1 MQATMGH
8 TGGGTEGCP
17 ASASSA
23 ARGVLF
29 WGMVA
34 FPTMLGLMAILFFR
48 YQVVDSREILD
59 SCEGQL
65 VRRANVSPE
74 RGTLT
79 AAGGENLCY
88 NQPVYRFVL
97 DLKALRHP
105 RETLSATVDRVGERL
120 AAFRAIFPPG
130 SVSFLLS
137 ERQIADRIRQ
147 QGALDFVLGDDWD
160 VPPALV
166 ARYAP
171 FQDQFPEI
179 RLESAYRRVCIAS
192 PALANTLGRVT
203 SDLPTRRPQG
213 HLDYIRPELR
223 GVSGLERALDCYLRG
238 ESGYEEIAVDAL
250 GYHPVSTVQTEPAT
264 GGWSVRLTFDLP
276 VQEAAERL
284 LLATDAG
291 AFVVLELPGMAVR
304 AMGGAP
310 QASYAPSPTD
320 YVAMNDGTAEGGM
333 QDLARS
339 WRTPPGSTFKM
350 ITFAAALMSDKMAPD
365 EKVLCTG
372 HCMVDGVSRPC
383 GKAHGWVTPAEALA
397 QSCNVATFEAAKRA
411 GGDAVVFWAHQF
423 GFGEAYRF
431 QDGGLVL
438 GRSRVLEARRW
449 TDTALWNLGIGQGET
464 EATVVNLAMYVATL
478 VTGELVLPTYVDESS
493 LPVGDRGGRG
503 ARVVR
508 RVALRPEVREVL
520 LQGMLACTQSGTG
533 RSAACGG
540 VQILGKTGTAET
552 GPKEARRKNALMVA
566 LVPAGAP
573 KYCIVCAIT
582 DSQSG
587 GGSTVGPRMRSFVEE
602 LIGLGRLSSLALAG
616 EN

>member
-1 MQATMGH
+1 MQAKMGQPA
-8 TGGGTEGCP
+8 GGAEGCS
-17 ASASSA
+17 ASASGA

-34 FPTMLGLMAILFFR
+34 FPAMLGLMAILFFR
-48 YQVVDSREILD
+48 YQVLCSQEILD
-59 SCEGQL
+59 RCDSQM

-79 AAGGENLCY
+79 ATGGENLCY

-105 RETLSATVDRVGERL
+105 RETLAATVDRVGERL

-130 SVSFLLS
+130 SVSFSLS
-137 ERQIADRIRQ
+137 ERQIADRIREE
-147 QGALDFVLGDDWD
+147 GALDFVLGEDWD

-179 RLESAYRRVCIAS
+179 RLEPASRRVCIAS

-203 SDLPTRRPQG
+203 SDLPTRRPEG

-223 GVSGLERALDCYLRG
+223 GVSGLEHALDGYLRG

-250 GYHPVSTVQTEPAT
+250 GYHPVSTVETEPAKS
-264 GGWSVRLTFDLP
+264 GWSVRLTFDLP

-284 LLATDAG
+284 FLAGDAG
-291 AFVVLELPGMAVR
+291 AFVVLELPGMEVR

-310 QASYAPSPTD
+310 QASYAPTPTD
-320 YVAMNDGTAEGGM
+320 YVAMKDGTAEGGM
-333 QDLARS
+333 QDLART

-350 ITFAAALMSDKMAPD
+350 ITFAAALMSGKMAPD
-365 EKVLCTG
+365 EKILCTG
-372 HCMVDGVSRPC
+372 HCIVNGVSRPC
-383 GKAHGWVTPAEALA
+383 SKAHGWVTPAEALA
-397 QSCNVATFEAAKRA
+397 QSCNVATYEAAKRA
-411 GGDAVVFWAHQF
+411 GGEAVVFWAHQF
-423 GFGEAYRF
+423 GFGEDYRF
-431 QDGGLVL
+431 QEGNLML

-464 EATVVNLAMYVATL
+464 EASVVSLAMYAGTL
-478 VTGELVLPTYVDESS
+478 VTGELVRPTYVEESS
-493 LPVGDRGGRG
+493 LPVGDRGGHN

-508 RVALRPEVREVL
+508 QVVLRPEVRDVL

-540 VQILGKTGTAET
+540 VQILGKTGTAES

-573 KYCIVCAIT
+573 KYCIVCAIK
-582 DSQSG
+582 DSQAG
-587 GGSTVGPRMRSFVEE
+587 GGSTVGPRMRGFVQE

-616 EN
+616 EE